1 MKVAFCSLGCKVNQY
16 ESDCYAKIFRDKGYE
31 IGAFDEVCDV
41 YVVNTCSVTNI
52 GDRKSRKML
61 RRAKKLNP
69 DSIVVATGCY
79 AQTRQ
84 EEIKKMS
91 EVDLIIGTADRHKI
105 AEMVDAVRQGESVD
119 ALRDILKE
127 KYYEELEAEGEIER
141 TRAYIKIQDGCNNFC
156 SYCIIPYARGPVR
169 SRKMENIIKEAKSL
183 SEKGFCEV
191 VLTGISV
198 ASYGKDLDDG
208 YTLCDVIKNVSAVS
222 GITRIRLSS
231 IDPRAFT
238 DEFIKLLSENE
249 KICRHFHIS
258 LQSGSRTV
266 LKRMNRK
273 YTPDEYMEVL
283 CKIRKAMPDASIT
296 TDIICGFPEETEEEF
311 CETLELVKKARFLK
325 AHVFPYS
332 ERSGTA
338 AAQMPQLPLSVR
350 EERAKI
356 LSKLEEEIGDSFE
369 RSFIGKEVEVLF
381 EQTDENYSEGLTKN
395 YLRVYTKADSALC
408 GTVCKVKIT
417 EKKSGRLFGTL
428 ISHL

>member
-1 MKVAFCSLGCKVNQY
+1 MRVAFCSLGCKVNQY

-31 IGAFDEVCDV
+31 IGSFDEICDV

-79 AQTRQ
+79 AQTKQ

-91 EVDLIIGTADRHKI
+91 EVDLVIGTSDRHKI
-105 AEMVDAVRQGESVD
+105 AETVEAVRQGESVD
-119 ALRDILKE
+119 MLRDILKE
-127 KYYEELEAEGEIER
+127 KYYEELEAEGAIER

-208 YTLCDVIKNVSAVS
+208 TNLGDVIKNVSSVC

-238 DEFIKLLSENE
+238 NEFIELLSQNE

-258 LQSGSRTV
+258 LQSGSKTV

-296 TDIICGFPEETEEEF
+296 TDIICGFPEETQEEF
-311 CETLELVKKARFLK
+311 SETLEFVKKARFLK
-325 AHVFPYS
+325 VHVFPYS

-338 AAQMPQLPLSVR
+338 AAQMPQLPLPLR

-356 LSKLEEEIGDSFE
+356 LSKLEEETGDEFE
-369 RSFIGKEVEVLF
+369 RSFIGKEAEVLF

-395 YLRVYTKADSALC
+395 YLRVYTKRDSTLC

-417 EKKSGRLFGTL
+417 EKKSGKLFCTP
-428 ISHL
+428 ISSL